1 MAETL
6 QDRVEAAGRA
16 LREGRRAV
24 YLYWG
29 DVDHVGHSRGFASPE
44 WVAELEHL
52 DAGMGLLARTLPKGT
67 LLVVTADHGMV
78 DVGERIDVSQ
88 EPGLA
93 EGVELLAGEE
103 RALHV
108 YTGDAARLAER
119 WRGILGGRALVM
131 TKDEALGTGVFG
143 RAGRRAYEA
152 MGDVVSFQA
161 SNLSVVDGSLRPPGA
176 RAWWGSSGVPHPPG
190 ESLVPAHRGD
200 RVMAE
205 LVFFSGTM
213 DCGKST
219 LALQT
224 AYNYERRGMR
234 GLVYT
239 RNDRAGHGR
248 LSSRIGLES
257 RAAEVDGA
265 TDFWQAVL
273 RERAGGRRVDFLI
286 CDEVQFYTP
295 DQVEQLA
302 CVVDD
307 EGIDVYGFGIASDF
321 RTRLFPGSARMIE
334 LADRVEVLQVRSL
347 CWCGKR
353 ATHNARTV
361 GGVMVTEGEQVVVGD
376 VDSPDVGYEV
386 LCRYHHRK
394 AMTAATARAARRI
407 PGERGSR

>member
-1 MAETL
+1 MSAGLPEGAPEGFLAPGPRSIRASLSAALDAVGLPTRTSVSTSAEDRRALGLPRAERVCFVLVDGLGAENLAARSGHAPTLRSFTRLEPLTTVAPSTTAAAVTAVGTGELPGVTAMMGYSLRSPSTGRPFSLISWDGGPDPVAWQSAPTLFERLGEEARACCVVQPSRFVGSGLTLAALRGASAVVAETL

-44 WVAELEHL
+44 WVAELKHL

-78 DVGERIDVSQ
+78 DVGERIDVLQ

-161 SNLSVVDGSLRPPGA
+161 SNLSVVDGSLRPPGGA
-176 RAWWGSSGVPHPPG
+176 RMVGVHGSLTRQ
-190 ESLVPAHRGD
+190 EMLVP
-200 RVMAE
+200 
-205 LVFFSGTM
+205 
-213 DCGKST
+213 
-219 LALQT
+219 
-224 AYNYERRGMR
+224 
-234 GLVYT
+234 
-239 RNDRAGHGR
+239 
-248 LSSRIGLES
+248 
-257 RAAEVDGA
+257 
-265 TDFWQAVL
+265 
-273 RERAGGRRVDFLI
+273 LI
-286 CDEVQFYTP
+286 
-295 DQVEQLA
+295 VE
-302 CVVDD
+302 
-307 EGIDVYGFGIASDF
+307 
-321 RTRLFPGSARMIE
+321 
-334 LADRVEVLQVRSL
+334 
-347 CWCGKR
+347 
-353 ATHNARTV
+353 TV
-361 GGVMVTEGEQVVVGD
+361 
-376 VDSPDVGYEV
+376 
-386 LCRYHHRK
+386 
-394 AMTAATARAARRI
+394 
-407 PGERGSR
+407 

>member
-1 MAETL
+1 MCFVLVDGLGAENLAARSGHAPTLRSFTRLEPLTTVAPSTTAAAVTAVGTGEPPGVTAMMGYSLRSPSTGRPFSLISWDGGPDPVAWQSAPTLFERLGEEARACCVVQPSRFVGSGLTLAALRGASAVVAETL

-161 SNLSVVDGSLRPPGA
+161 SNLSVVDGSLRPPGGA
-176 RAWWGSSGVPHPPG
+176 PMVGVHGSLTRQ
-190 ESLVPAHRGD
+190 EMLVP
-200 RVMAE
+200 
-205 LVFFSGTM
+205 
-213 DCGKST
+213 
-219 LALQT
+219 
-224 AYNYERRGMR
+224 
-234 GLVYT
+234 
-239 RNDRAGHGR
+239 
-248 LSSRIGLES
+248 
-257 RAAEVDGA
+257 
-265 TDFWQAVL
+265 
-273 RERAGGRRVDFLI
+273 LI
-286 CDEVQFYTP
+286 
-295 DQVEQLA
+295 VE
-302 CVVDD
+302 
-307 EGIDVYGFGIASDF
+307 
-321 RTRLFPGSARMIE
+321 
-334 LADRVEVLQVRSL
+334 
-347 CWCGKR
+347 
-353 ATHNARTV
+353 TV
-361 GGVMVTEGEQVVVGD
+361 
-376 VDSPDVGYEV
+376 
-386 LCRYHHRK
+386 
-394 AMTAATARAARRI
+394 
-407 PGERGSR
+407 